1 MRRNKKN
8 VIGLMFNLTRI
19 SLQPNENKMS
29 DGLRERASNAVKGF
43 SYEKCEHRRVAVS
56 SIARLGPP

>member
-29 DGLRERASNAVKGF
+29 YGFRHRASNAVKEF
-43 SYEKCEHRRVAVS
+43 
-56 SIARLGPP
+56 